1 MILMYLAGIVAGVYL
16 ALYGLPIVRSAFET
30 YVHQLVR
37 EATR

>member
-1 MILMYLAGIVAGVYL
+1 MMLFYVAGIVAGVYI
-16 ALYGLPIVRSAFET
+16 ALYVLPLVRSAFET